1 MANTIDYSFLNPTSS
16 IQTSLTTQLL
26 DSLNDSSGDTDF
38 QSLME
43 MMVPLMAM
51 QTMSSSSS
59 SMLSGSESGSNFLG
73 IDFSSMMMPIMMQL
87 MEKLL
92 EQQINSSQKTS
103 EESSGALDVQSVE
116 DAQGIHINQF
126 TAELE
131 VGGDGANA
139 NCGPTSLAMCLHALG
154 LTVSGEITGMGDG
167 QIVDMAR
174 ISMVADSARDGRTES
189 GQRSE
194 AEHSTWTNFAD
205 LARGAKA
212 GGATTEKIIASASSI
227 KSALESGDKVII
239 SGTFTGKSPLP
250 WTGDRGSDNSTAPG
264 YATNH
269 IVVVTGYDESS
280 GMFIVNDPAR
290 SAPMAVS
297 AETLNYFMQGNA
309 GALAVSAD

>member
-1 MANTIDYSFLNPTSS
+1 MANTIDYSFLNPTTSL
-16 IQTSLTTQLL
+16 QTSLTTQLL

-38 QSLME
+38 QGLME

-51 QTMSSSSS
+51 QTMSSSS
-59 SMLSGSESGSNFLG
+59 MFSGSESGSNFLG

-87 MEKLL
+87 MEQLL
-92 EQQINSSQKTS
+92 EQQVNSTQASA
-103 EESSGALDVQSVE
+103 ENAGAVDVQSVE
-116 DAQGIHINQF
+116 DAEGIQINQF
-126 TAELE
+126 EAELE

-139 NCGPTSLAMCLHALG
+139 NCGPTSLAMCLHSLG
-154 LTVSGEITGMGDG
+154 LTVSGEIDGMSDG
-167 QIVDMAR
+167 QVVDMAR
-174 ISMVADSARDGRTES
+174 ISMVSDSARDGVTES

-194 AEHSTWTNFAD
+194 AEHSTWTNFSD
-205 LARGAKA
+205 LTRGAKA

-227 KSALESGDKVII
+227 QQALESGAKVII
-239 SGTFTGKSPLP
+239 SGTFSGKSPLP

-269 IVVVTGYDESS
+269 IVLVSGYDEKT

-290 SAPMAVS
+290 KSPLAVS

-309 GALAVSAD
+309 GALALSTD